1 MRISTGLEPPVRTVL
16 DDLRND
22 ELKDINVPLQQIQM
36 TLSLLLANSCSYCH
50 NLEIGSDRVIFVCHS
65 FWCLKE

>member
-22 ELKDINVPLQQIQM
+22 ELRDIDVPLQQIQM
-36 TLSLLLANSCSYCH
+36 TLSLLLANSCSYAA
-50 NLEIGSDRVIFVCHS
+50 I
-65 FWCLKE
+65 LKFAVTK